1 MKGGEIMKQWNESE
15 ALVALVEMISAFYN
29 VDKATL
35 ETFARAVY
43 TTAYYDGY
51 SEHRN
56 AK

>member
-1 MKGGEIMKQWNESE
+1 MKQWNESE